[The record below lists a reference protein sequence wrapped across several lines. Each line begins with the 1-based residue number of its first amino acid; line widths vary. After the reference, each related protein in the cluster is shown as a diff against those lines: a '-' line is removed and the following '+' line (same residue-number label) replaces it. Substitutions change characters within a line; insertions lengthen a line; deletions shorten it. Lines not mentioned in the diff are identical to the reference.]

1 VSRFLFL
8 LSQDITTFRK
18 RSLTIGST
26 ATTRASA
33 PCVYVAAAACPLRAS
48 IWAGSQFSGAFSRRN
63 EHGKM
68 HD

>member
-48 IWAGSQFSGAFSRRN
+48 IWAGCMRVHRRGN